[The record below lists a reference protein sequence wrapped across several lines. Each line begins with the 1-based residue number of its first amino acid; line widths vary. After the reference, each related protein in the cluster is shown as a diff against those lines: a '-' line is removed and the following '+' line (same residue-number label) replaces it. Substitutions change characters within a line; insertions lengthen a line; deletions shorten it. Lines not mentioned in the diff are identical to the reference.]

1 MESKTNK
8 KFSFWFWFVVIFT
21 IFFAV
26 FSVNKTIQIEK
37 NISRLK
43 EEHRMY
49 QEQLEESKR
58 DKEDIKNQLNKS
70 TNPEYIEDVARN
82 KLDMFLPNETVYVLG
97 E

>member
-8 KFSFWFWFVVIFT
+8 KFSFWFWFGVIFT

-49 QEQLEESKR
+49 Q
-58 DKEDIKNQLNKS
+58 
-70 TNPEYIEDVARN
+70 
-82 KLDMFLPNETVYVLG
+82 
-97 E
+97 